1 MGFRKTRALFIVL
14 CSNGHWSAF
23 SMNCR
28 SVLSLSVMLASA
40 SLALPQFG
48 FAQAAVRGVDGTVC
62 ALKRVSNDALRRNLP
77 FLTTPREDST
87 GKLSCPNSRY
97 QLFSV
102 SGVVKTGVSDLQSLK
117 GDPGPQGPAGVA
129 GPIGPQGAVGPQG
142 AQGQTGAPGVPGIVG
157 VGECFEESASS
168 PASPGEILQVAECPA
183 GSFMLGGG
191 YSQSVNNGL
200 LKSQEILFAQVGGVN
215 TYQKGL
221 RVVTESGLA
230 ATPRVVT
237 VTLNC
242 CPIS

>member
-1 MGFRKTRALFIVL
+1 
-14 CSNGHWSAF
+14 
-23 SMNCR
+23 
-28 SVLSLSVMLASA
+28 MLVGA

-102 SGVVKTGVSDLQSLK
+102 SGVVKTGVTDLQSLK
-117 GDPGPQGPAGVA
+117 GETGPQGPAGVA
-129 GPIGPQGAVGPQG
+129 GPIGPQGPVGPQG
-142 AQGQTGAPGVPGIVG
+142 AQGQTGAPGIPGIVG
-157 VGECFEESASS
+157 VAECFEESASS
-168 PASPGEILQVAECPA
+168 EGGQGEIMKSAECPA

-191 YSQSVNNGL
+191 YSQSANNGRL
-200 LKSQEILFAQVGGVN
+200 LSQEIIFQQVAGVN

-221 RVVTESGLA
+221 RVVTQGDSQ